1 MKTVWEQSDIKV
13 GTRYRKIGRPVKS
26 IVERI
31 IDSEIWVIGYIYCP
45 LKKGNLWASIS
56 EYDFQVIQHKDI
68 LKRLNSGYERV

>member
-1 MKTVWEQSDIKV
+1 MKITWEQSDIKV
-13 GTRYRKIGRPVKS
+13 GVRYRKIARPAKS
-26 IVERI
+26 IVARI

-68 LKRLNSGYERV
+68 LKHLNSGHEIV